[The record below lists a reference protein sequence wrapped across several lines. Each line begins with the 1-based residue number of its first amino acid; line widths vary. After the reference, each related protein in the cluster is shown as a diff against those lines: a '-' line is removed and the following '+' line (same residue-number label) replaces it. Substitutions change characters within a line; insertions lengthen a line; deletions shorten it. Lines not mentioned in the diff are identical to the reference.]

1 MGSRYSRKLR
11 VQKILYKLIRPLIA
25 VVLLAVL
32 VSGCFGNSLIT
43 SVSNQEFFSF
53 HIKDLL
59 AKATRNDV
67 NVMSGDLSDLTG
79 SYDQEKSGP
88 LFGTAEGRNLIVV
101 QMESFQNF
109 VINAKYNDQEITPNF
124 NRLIQ
129 DKDTI
134 YFDNYYQQVG
144 SGNTSDAEFATNN
157 SIFGSIMSYT
167 YGIYYQN
174 YFRGLPVLLK
184 EKGYNTNVY
193 HAYDKK
199 FWNREKA
206 YPHMGFDRFVSRD
219 DFDPTQIIGM
229 GLSDEEFFRQS
240 VEDMKKL
247 PQPFYSFL
255 ITLSNHYPFYI
266 PAEDYKIK
274 LLQEDEETTFGHYI
288 NSVHYADQAIG
299 QLIEDLKEAGLYD
312 NCIIAFYGDHMGLT
326 KDDSEI
332 NASMTKYLG
341 KPYNYETMMNIPLI
355 IHIPHA
361 DGGQGVNQTV
371 HISGGQMDFM
381 PTIAYLMGFDT
392 LDTVYLGHNL
402 LTIPSGFVAEQC
414 YMPKGSFIRD
424 NIIFEMSKDGVF
436 DHSKAWNRLTGQSI
450 PLSGCYQ
457 DYQRSTDVINT
468 SESILKND
476 MLRDMYQGSTSK
488 PGQQDQIPITGPGTE
503 GQEAPQLAPGL
514 VTDQAPV
521 KSTTKPEGSNSEQK
535 TSQPGIQS
543 VSQSGIRSDSQAE
556 TQSAGKP
563 GSMNDVQTG
572 SQKEGTPVKNPAGGP
587 SGADH
592 SSSSSESSSHP
603 AGPSAQPSGK
613 PGSGAGSQTEHS
625 QSGTPAAEQTSPS
638 GLGTE
643 SNIES
648 GGSQSN
654 SNQSGS
660 GQSNAP
666 SGNGGNPGRPSGWPD
681 GY

>member
-11 VQKILYKLIRPLIA
+11 VQKVLHRLIRPLIA
-25 VVLLAVL
+25 VVLLVIL
-32 VSGCFGNSLIT
+32 VSGGFGNSLIT

-59 AKATRNDV
+59 AKATGN
-67 NVMSGDLSDLTG
+67 NVSAMSGDLSQLTG
-79 SYDQEKSGP
+79 SYGKEKNGP
-88 LFGTAEGRNLIVV
+88 LFGTAKGRNLIVV

-109 VINAKYNDQEITPNF
+109 VINAKYNDQELTPNF
-124 NRLIQ
+124 NQLIQ

-167 YGIYYQN
+167 YGLYYQN

-184 EKGYNTNVY
+184 ERGYNTNVY

-240 VEDMKKL
+240 VEDMKRL
-247 PQPFYSFL
+247 PQPFYSFM

-274 LLQEDEETTFGHYI
+274 LLPEDEETIFGHYI
-288 NSVHYADQAIG
+288 NSIHYADQAIG

-332 NASMTKYLG
+332 NASMTQYLG
-341 KPYNYETMMNIPLI
+341 KPYNYDTMMNIPLI

-361 DGGQGVNQTV
+361 NEGQGVKQTV
-371 HISGGQMDFM
+371 SISGGQLDFM
-381 PTIAYLMGFDT
+381 PTIAYLLGFDT

-424 NIIFEMSKDGVF
+424 DIIFEMSKDGVF
-436 DHSKAWNRLTGQSI
+436 DHSKGWNRLTGQTI

-476 MLRDMYQGSTSK
+476 TLREMYQGSTSK
-488 PGQQDQIPITGPGTE
+488 PGKQEQIPITGPGTE

-514 VTDQAPV
+514 VTDQTPMESAKPEKKPDDQPKKDKASPPGIAPAKQSDTVPAKQPMKQPMKQSDTAPMKQSDSAPV
-521 KSTTKPEGSNSEQK
+521 KQPIKQSGTAPVDKADTTSAVEPNTAPVTK
-535 TSQPGIQS
+535 PGIQS
-543 VSQSGIRSDSQAE
+543 DAQTQTQTQTNQAI
-556 TQSAGKP
+556 SPDG
-563 GSMNDVQTG
+563 
-572 SQKEGTPVKNPAGGP
+572 
-587 SGADH
+587 
-592 SSSSSESSSHP
+592 ES
-603 AGPSAQPSGK
+603 SGK
-613 PGSGAGSQTEHS
+613 PGTSEPEPSEINQAQPE
-625 QSGTPAAEQTSPS
+625 QSETTQD
-638 GLGTE
+638 
-643 SNIES
+643 
-648 GGSQSN
+648 
-654 SNQSGS
+654 
-660 GQSNAP
+660 
-666 SGNGGNPGRPSGWPD
+666 SGWPD

>member
-1 MGSRYSRKLR
+1 MRRMASECKKRLR
-11 VQKILYKLIRPLIA
+11 EQKVLQKLIRPVIA
-25 VVLLAVL
+25 VVLLVVL
-32 VSGCFGNSLIT
+32 VSGGFGSSLIT

-59 AKATRNDV
+59 AKVTGSDV
-67 NVMSGDLSDLTG
+67 SAMSGDLSQLTG
-79 SYDQEKSGP
+79 SYDQEKNGS
-88 LFGTAEGRNLIVV
+88 LFGTAKGRNLIVV

-109 VINAKYNDQEITPNF
+109 VINGTYNGMELTPNF
-124 NRLIQ
+124 NQLIQ

-206 YPHMGFDRFVSRD
+206 YPHLGFDRFVNKD
-219 DFDPTQIIGM
+219 DFKQTQTIGM

-247 PQPFYSFL
+247 PQPFYSFM

-266 PAEDYKIK
+266 PAEDYKIN
-274 LLQEDEETTFGHYI
+274 LLPEDEETTFGHYI

-299 QLIEDLKEAGLYD
+299 QLIEDLKQAGLYD

-326 KDDSEI
+326 KEDSEI
-332 NASMTKYLG
+332 EASMSRYLG
-341 KPYNYETMMNIPLI
+341 KTYNYETMMNIPLI

-361 DGGQGVNQTV
+361 EGDQGVNQTV
-371 HISGGQMDFM
+371 SISGGQLDFM

-392 LDTVYLGHNL
+392 LDTVYFGHNL
-402 LTIPSGFVAEQC
+402 LTVPSGFVAEQC

-436 DHSKAWNRLTGQSI
+436 DHSKAWNRLTGESI
-450 PLSGCYQ
+450 PLSGCYA
-457 DYQRSTDVINT
+457 DYQRSMNVINA
-468 SESILKND
+468 SEGILKND
-476 MLRDMYQGSTSK
+476 TLRDMYEGATPK
-488 PGQQDQIPITGPGTE
+488 PGRQDQIPITGPGTE
-503 GQEAPQLAPGL
+503 GQKAPQLAPGL
-514 VTDQAPV
+514 VTDQVPIESENPKKSNQDRETTEPGIQPGV
-521 KSTTKPEGSNSEQK
+521 KDSSDGLTVTEPNQRITTDSGIRTDANLNGKPETDQVTSPRAESDGNSVTKPAIKPSAQLIPKPAIESITKPAIEPVPK
-535 TSQPGIQS
+535 PIEPATQPGIIVPDAQS
-543 VSQSGIRSDSQAE
+543 EQPEVKTPE
-556 TQSAGKP
+556 TAPNK
-563 GSMNDVQTG
+563 T
-572 SQKEGTPVKNPAGGP
+572 
-587 SGADH
+587 
-592 SSSSSESSSHP
+592 
-603 AGPSAQPSGK
+603 
-613 PGSGAGSQTEHS
+613 
-625 QSGTPAAEQTSPS
+625 SGTEDS
-638 GLGTE
+638 GNTT
-643 SNIES
+643 
-648 GGSQSN
+648 
-654 SNQSGS
+654 NQS
-660 GQSNAP
+660 
-666 SGNGGNPGRPSGWPD
+666 SGWPE